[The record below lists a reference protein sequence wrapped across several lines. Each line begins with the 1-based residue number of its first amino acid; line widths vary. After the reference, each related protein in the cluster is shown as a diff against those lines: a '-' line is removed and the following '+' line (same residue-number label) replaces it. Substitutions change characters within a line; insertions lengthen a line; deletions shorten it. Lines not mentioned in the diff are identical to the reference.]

1 MTARSPHE
9 PHRASTP
16 LELLFDLVFVVAI
29 AQVASGLHHAISE
42 AHAAAGLSGY
52 AMVFFAIW
60 WAWMNFT
67 WFASAYDCDD
77 VPYRLAVF
85 VQITGALILAAG
97 VPAMFETHTP
107 NLAVIV
113 GYVVMRL
120 AMVGQW
126 LRAAASDPERR
137 TTAVRY
143 AIGITLLQIAW
154 VGMFWIPQ
162 YWGPGFVALVVAELL
177 VPAWAER
184 AGQTTWHPHHIAE
197 RYGLLTLIVLGESIL
212 SATVAI
218 QSALASGEALVVA
231 DSPDRGRAPH
241 CLLDVVDVF
250 RSAGARPPHQ
260 SQDCPRLGIRPLS
273 RVRGRGGR
281 WRGAGRQRRLC
292 NASRQD
298 QCRRCWSRRRHP
310 RRHFHPLLVVPS
322 RSARLSAVTGFGPVA
337 AIAILLTPLSGQRRS
352 ARWPHPRFCHRHQAL
367 HAARRLTIRHDAHR
381 VGLHAPVD
389 RERPRRRA
397 VCRRDPCGPR
407 CRNHAARY
415 GRRLLPRR

>member
-1 MTARSPHE
+1 MPQSTAHHSPIPGASLRVAMTARSPHE

-97 VPAMFETHTP
+97 VPAMFETHIP

-126 LRAAASDPERR
+126 LRAASSDPERR

-162 YWGPGFVALVVAELL
+162 YWGPGFVALVAGELL

-212 SATVAI
+212 SATVAV
-218 QSALASGEALVVA
+218 QSALASGEALSSLIPLIV
-231 DSPDRGRAPH
+231 GG
-241 CLLDVVDVF
+241 LLIAFSMWWMYFDQPVHDLLTNLKTALVWGYGHYLVFGAAAAVGAGLAVNVDYATHHAEI
-250 RSAGARPPHQ
+250 SAGTAGAAVAIPVAIFILCLWFLHDRPGYRQ
-260 SQDCPRLGIRPLS
+260 S
-273 RVRGRGGR
+273 R
-281 WRGAGRQRRLC
+281 W
-292 NASRQD
+292 
-298 QCRRCWSRRRHP
+298 
-310 RRHFHPLLVVPS
+310 
-322 RSARLSAVTGFGPVA
+322 FGPVA
-337 AIAILLTPLSGQRRS
+337 AIAILLTPLSGQ
-352 ARWPHPRFCHRHQAL
+352 AVL
-367 HAARRLTIRHDAHR
+367 L
-381 VGLHAPVD
+381 VGLILASVIAIKLFM
-389 RERPRRRA
+389 RRGA
-397 VCRRDPCGPR
+397 
-407 CRNHAARY
+407 
-415 GRRLLPRR
+415 